1 MDLLNNINPA
11 ILISALLFG
20 AASSLHCFA
29 MCGPLAFQA
38 KDNPKR
44 QMSYQIGRL
53 VSYLLIGFLL
63 HNIANSIFTELTK
76 SLQSYVLYLLTGI
89 YLLIGLQM
97 IFRKKNTLPTDSIF
111 AKFYNASFKMVH
123 RWQQKKFFSLSLGLI
138 SGLLPCGLL
147 HTFLLGVIP
156 LENNLMVAAY
166 IMSFWIATTP
176 ALTLSAYSF
185 GYLKN
190 RFKGQLSTL
199 QGLTFLGLSL
209 YVLYVKHG
217 ALTAAQCQ

>member
-1 MDLLNNINPA
+1 LDLLNNIDPA
-11 ILISALLFG
+11 ILVSALIFG

-44 QMSYQIGRL
+44 QISYQLGRL
-53 VSYLLIGFLL
+53 ISYLLIGFLI
-63 HNIANSIFTELTK
+63 HNIANSIFTELTQ
-76 SLQSYVLYLLTGI
+76 SLQSYALYLLMGI

-97 IFRKKNTLPTDSIF
+97 IFRKKNTLPTDSTF
-111 AKFYNASFKMVH
+111 AKFYNSSFKLIN
-123 RWQQKKFFSLSLGLI
+123 RWQQKPFFSLSLGLI

-156 LENNLMVAAY
+156 LEKNLMVGLY
-166 IMSFWIATTP
+166 ILSFWIATTP
-176 ALTLSAYSF
+176 ALTISAYSF

-199 QGLTFLGLSL
+199 QGTTFLGISL
-209 YVLYVKHG
+209 YVLYIKH
-217 ALTAAQCQ
+217 TAVLAGQCQ